1 MSDNR
6 ISVNQ
11 HSVPIE
17 TAISQEQAAPYI
29 PTTAIEKILR
39 ILFLFLLLYIFLVGI
54 GLMGASFKLLGEGVV
69 EGLIRATSNPFVGL
83 FIGILATSIVQ
94 SSSVTTSLVV
104 GMVSAD
110 AISLPNAIPIIM
122 GANIGTSVTN
132 TIVSLGHVTHKQEF
146 KRAFSAATVHD
157 FFNFCSVII
166 LLPLEI
172 ATGFLRK
179 TATWLTSLFIG
190 AGTIEF
196 KSPIKVIIKPAV
208 QFAQN
213 FFVSPEFLALSK
225 VIAGILLLITAFAC
239 IFFALIFLVKN
250 TKKLMLSNV
259 EKVMD
264 RLFSS
269 NALFAIILGAVIT
282 GIIQSSSLTTSLLV
296 PLVGAGILSLEAAFP
311 ITIGANIG
319 TTITAIL
326 ASLAGNTLGVIV
338 AFSHLLFNISG
349 MLLFYP
355 ILQLRKIPLS
365 LAKWIGGVAA
375 ERKVTALFY
384 ILFMFFVLPFMV
396 FGFTRLL
403 GP

>member
-1 MSDNR
+1 MSDNLV
-6 ISVNQ
+6 SVSQ
-11 HSVPIE
+11 PKVPIE
-17 TAISQEQAAPYI
+17 TMTSQDKAILDI
-29 PTTAIEKILR
+29 PTTALEKILR
-39 ILFLFLLLYIFLVGI
+39 ILFLLILLYIFLVGI
-54 GLMGASFKLLGEGVV
+54 GLMGASFKLLGKGVV

-83 FIGILATSIVQ
+83 FIGILATSLVQ

-104 GMVSAD
+104 GMVSAG

-122 GANIGTSVTN
+122 GSNIGTSVTN

-208 QFAQN
+208 KLVQN

-225 VIAGILLLITAFAC
+225 VIAGILILILAFAC

-264 RLFSS
+264 RLLTT

-349 MLLFYP
+349 TLLFYP

-365 LAKWIGGVAA
+365 LAKWLGGVAA
-375 ERKVTALFY
+375 ERKVMALVY
-384 ILFMFFVLPFMV
+384 ILSIFFVLPLMV
-396 FGFTRLL
+396 FGFSRLL